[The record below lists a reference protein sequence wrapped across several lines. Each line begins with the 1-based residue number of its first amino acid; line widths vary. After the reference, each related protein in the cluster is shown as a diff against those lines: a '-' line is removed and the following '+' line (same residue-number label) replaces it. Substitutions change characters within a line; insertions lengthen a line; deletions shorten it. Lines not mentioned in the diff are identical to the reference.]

1 MIYLNCA
8 ATSHQRPECVVSAV
22 TDALRTFGSCG
33 RGAHESELAAARS
46 IALARERVSALL
58 GFGHPERLVFAANAT
73 EALNMAI
80 LGTVPDGGRVV
91 AFATSPVVTIP
102 PVSRLRLFLLWLSV
116 SVPALM

>member
-8 ATSHQRPECVVSAV
+8 ATSHQRPECVIDAV
-22 TDALRTFGSCG
+22 ADAMRTFGSCG

-73 EALNMAI
+73 EALNLAI

-91 AFATSPVVTIP
+91 ATDWDHNSILRPLY
-102 PVSRLRLFLLWLSV
+102 RLRDAGATWRRS
-116 SVPALM
+116 

>member
-58 GFGHPERLVFAANAT
+58 SVRQSASGDLEKKGMRQ
-73 EALNMAI
+73 
-80 LGTVPDGGRVV
+80 
-91 AFATSPVVTIP
+91 
-102 PVSRLRLFLLWLSV
+102 SR
-116 SVPALM
+116 